1 MHVTIT
7 LSKWPYDEFGWPY
20 DSFMALSHPQC
31 SRFTKVTIDRNRSDI
46 ATITNILWAY
56 LHKATPSHLAAIKY
70 VIKYFKGSTN
80 MGMSFSTKSREKRH
94 AFIKFSVNPSKIVSF
109 IDANWGAQDVSIPKL
124 HPRDVL
130 LKLFKS
136 RLPSGIIIWL
146 GGCFTLVF
154 TTNNYSSR
162 FHGNRNIYHRWKL

>member
-1 MHVTIT
+1 
-7 LSKWPYDEFGWPY
+7 
-20 DSFMALSHPQC
+20 
-31 SRFTKVTIDRNRSDI
+31 
-46 ATITNILWAY
+46 
-56 LHKATPSHLAAIKY
+56 
-70 VIKYFKGSTN
+70 

-136 RLPSGIIIWL
+136 RLPSGIVDVLHW
-146 GGCFTLVF
+146 
-154 TTNNYSSR
+154 SSR
-162 FHGNRNIYHRWKL
+162 QTIIAHGSTETEIYTTDESCKSLSYIIQLIKDVNVTNTLIQFPVPVYNDNEASMKWSRNLTTKD